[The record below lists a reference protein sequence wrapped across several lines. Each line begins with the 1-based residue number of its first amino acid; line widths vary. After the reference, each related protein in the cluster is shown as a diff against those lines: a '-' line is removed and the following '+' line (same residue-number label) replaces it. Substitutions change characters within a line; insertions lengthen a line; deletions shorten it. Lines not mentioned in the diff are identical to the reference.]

1 MENVKRYITEEGKEE
16 ARKQLRELGLELQER
31 NYYSKK
37 LVEYLNFAGL
47 VDIAIIVDQ
56 FHFAYQKSKSD
67 YINKVIDLYNDS
79 ITIARRTQISKEEY
93 KETKKMVIKLS
104 KKATHRAKKYKDL
117 YKLYLDAEKIVR
129 DIEGK
134 GISKLDRSELIT
146 ALENYFSQPT
156 GKYYYSDNGYYSL
169 KESENLGYEYLA
181 FYRDYGS
188 KYNEDVRENRI

>member
-1 MENVKRYITEEGKEE
+1 MGNLKMYITEEEKEK

-31 NYYSKK
+31 NYYSNK

-56 FHFAYQKSKSD
+56 FRFAFQISKRD

-79 ITIARRTQISKEEY
+79 TTITRKTQISKEEY

-134 GISKLDRSELIT
+134 GIHKLDRFELIST
-146 ALENYFSQPT
+146 LENYFSQPT
-156 GKYYYSDNGYYSL
+156 GKYYYRDNGYYNL
-169 KESENLGYEYLA
+169 KESENLGYQYLA
-181 FYRDYGS
+181 FYRDYES
-188 KYNEDVRENRI
+188 KYNEDVRKNRI